1 MPQYRAY
8 LIKDKH
14 IAAPPTLIEADADHA
29 AIEQAKKLVNGYDV
43 ELWEGAR
50 LVTGLRSADKQR
62 RVRWSSEPQ

>member
-29 AIEQAKKLVNGYDV
+29 AIEQVKKLVDGHDV

-50 LVTGLRSADKQR
+50 FVVGLRASD
-62 RVRWSSEPQ
+62 E